1 MHRLRTLLVGL
12 LAVVTLGAA
21 TGCLVVSDP
30 WTTARNAVTAGLKEQ
45 LLSVLT
51 EERRQIRRMAR
62 RLSAL
67 TDLAK
72 YALTDAPRWRHHP
85 FQGEQFLY
93 AEPFNAA
100 LNGGDPTGRGYTAV
114 SRERQTP
121 GAELTALQVSA
132 PEAYAAIVSALATM
146 DLADST
152 LIAGTDQTGQ
162 IRVTGKHEI
171 AAIDAL
177 NRDVID
183 PSPDQSA
190 TAVLDKISGSAL
202 MAGRQHHA
210 RLEFLT
216 AIVEQLLVDNKRD
229 RDTEAAVMNMQLGR
243 IRHGAA
249 ANAALVTGAGDAL
262 RTWRQP

>member
-1 MHRLRTLLVGL
+1 MRRLRTLVFGF
-12 LAVVTLGAA
+12 LAVVTLGA
-21 TGCLVVSDP
+21 TSGCLVVSDP

-45 LLSVLT
+45 LLIVLT

-72 YALTDAPRWRHHP
+72 YTLTDAPRWRHHP
-85 FQGEQFLY
+85 FQAEQFLY
-93 AEPFNAA
+93 ADPFNAA
-100 LNGGDPTGRGYTAV
+100 LNGGDPTGRLYAAV
-114 SRERQTP
+114 TRERQAAGP
-121 GAELTALQVSA
+121 ELTALQASA
-132 PEAYAAIVSALATM
+132 PDAYAAIVSALATL

-162 IRVTGKHEI
+162 IRVTGKYEI

-190 TAVLDKISGSAL
+190 TAVLDKISGRSEERRV
-202 MAGRQHHA
+202 GKEC
-210 RLEFLT
+210 RL
-216 AIVEQLLVDNKRD
+216 
-229 RDTEAAVMNMQLGR
+229 
-243 IRHGAA
+243 
-249 ANAALVTGAGDAL
+249 
-262 RTWRQP
+262 